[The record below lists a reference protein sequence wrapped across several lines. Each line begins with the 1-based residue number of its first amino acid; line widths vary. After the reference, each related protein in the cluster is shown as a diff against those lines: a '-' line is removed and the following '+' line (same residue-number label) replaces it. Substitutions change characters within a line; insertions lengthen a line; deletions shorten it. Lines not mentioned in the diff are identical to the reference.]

1 MIRRSFAFAISDRAI
16 STVVVFGS
24 MAIIS
29 RILTPAEIGVF
40 LVASSLVY
48 LIEAFRDF
56 GVAACIVQEKDLTQS
71 FVQTAFTIMTL
82 LSLALGAAIF
92 FAAGWIAIFFDE
104 PEMTLMIRIACLAFI
119 AAPISNPLL
128 ALMRRDMAFGA
139 VAWTNILSTVVNSG
153 LSIGLALA
161 GYGAFSLIWGSVGA
175 AFIACVVA
183 LVARP
188 DMWVFRLTLAE
199 WRRVVPFGFW
209 TTLVTILGMVFE
221 SFPRF
226 ILGRLLGFTA
236 VGLFSRALSLSQLVE
251 KTLLSAVQP
260 VIMSDF
266 AARFRSGEALSR
278 RYLTGLEMVAT
289 LQWPAM
295 ACLAVLADPI
305 VRLLLGSQWLEVIPI
320 LRIVAIAGM
329 ALFPASLTF
338 PVLVAMGRIRDM
350 AIVSLILF
358 FISTSIIY
366 AASQISLIAVAWSLL
381 LVNPIQAIG
390 MMLAVHR
397 HVPLKGRDVA
407 WLLWKCF
414 VITSASAFV
423 PLVLVTLQGPE
434 LGVVASCL
442 AVAGA
447 AVGWSM
453 GLVVM
458 SSPIISEVTRA
469 WSYRPF
475 GGKRSKVL

>member
-16 STVVVFGS
+16 STVVAFLS
-24 MAIIS
+24 MAVIS

-40 LVASSLVY
+40 LVASSLVF

-56 GVAACIVQEKDLTQS
+56 GVAACIVQERDLTQK

-82 LSLALGAAIF
+82 LSLVLGGMIF
-92 FAAGWIAIFFDE
+92 LAAGWIAAFFDE

-139 VAWTNILSTVVNSG
+139 VAWTNILSTIVNSG

-188 DMWVFRLTLAE
+188 DLWVFRLTLAE

-226 ILGRLLGFTA
+226 ILGRILGFTA
-236 VGLFSRALSLSQLVE
+236 VGIFSRALSLSQLVE

-266 AARFRSGEALSR
+266 AARFRSGEQLAK
-278 RYLTGLEMVAT
+278 RYLTGLELVAT

-295 ACLAVLADPI
+295 ACLAILADPI

-320 LRIVAIAGM
+320 LQIVAIAGM
-329 ALFPASLTF
+329 ALFPASLTL
-338 PVLVAMGRIRDM
+338 PVLVAMGQIRDM

-358 FISTSIIY
+358 VISTSIIY
-366 AASQISLIAVAWSLL
+366 GASQISLIAVAWSLL

-397 HVPLKGRDVA
+397 HVPLKGADVA
-407 WLLWKCF
+407 RMLWKCL
-414 VITSASAFV
+414 VITLASTLV
-423 PLVLVTLQGPE
+423 PLLTVFVQGPE
-434 LGVVASCL
+434 LGIVGSCV

-447 AVGWSM
+447 AVGWLI
-453 GLVVM
+453 GLILM
-458 SSPIISEVTRA
+458 SSPIVAEISRA
-469 WSYRPF
+469 WSFRPMRA
-475 GGKRSKVL
+475 KRSKAL